1 MLSASPN
8 QKRKHQPT
16 IFTRCGE
23 MMIDVN
29 KVMRSLLRRFLGALR
44 SPGSGIIWALS
55 IFIVSPATL
64 ALVYG
69 DSISGK
75 VMIFIVLA
83 MAMLLG
89 AEALFRLG
97 YRFYVGSPYQPF
109 PRLIFENLY
118 VEPHPYIPFVNKRNF
133 TTEKGGPATYPL
145 HRGQFFFGQ
154 YTTNNLGFANG
165 PTGNRDIA
173 TLKPDGLLRI
183 NCIGASTTGNYIEFN
198 GLAFSYPMEL
208 ENILKSTMAVPV
220 EVNNCGQGGYNSA
233 DIMVRF
239 ALQVIDT
246 QPDIVVIYHAYND
259 IRAYLTPG
267 FESDYSHV
275 RRNLGENYWKFA
287 LAAKIPYIPLK
298 FLNFLVNQWLPGSI
312 RNSLLDQVTKGSFDP
327 SLDPSIGLCAYQ
339 RNLQHIID
347 LCRCNSIQVILS
359 TYCHFLHDAIKDE
372 PLHLLY
378 GRIVKEENEVMRRL
392 ADKNELKLVDNAV
405 LVPHDER
412 YFVDSVHF
420 TPEGMRLI
428 ASNIA
433 AVIRQPPLYAR

>member
-1 MLSASPN
+1 
-8 QKRKHQPT
+8 
-16 IFTRCGE
+16 
-23 MMIDVN
+23 MIEIN
-29 KVMRSLLRRFLGALR
+29 KVTRSLLRGFSGSLR
-44 SPGSGIIWALS
+44 SAGTGIIWVLS
-55 IFIVSPATL
+55 LFIVFPAIL

-69 DSISGK
+69 DSIGAK
-75 VMIFIVLA
+75 VWIFIALA
-83 MAMLLG
+83 MSLLIVV
-89 AEALFRLG
+89 EAFFRLG

-109 PRLIFENLY
+109 PRLPFESLY
-118 VEPHPYIPFVNKRNF
+118 VEPHPYLPFVMKRNF
-133 TTEKGGPATYPL
+133 ITEKGSPATYPL

-154 YTTNNLGFANG
+154 YTTNSLGFSNG
-165 PTGNRDIA
+165 INGDRDIA
-173 TLKPDGLLRI
+173 IPKPDGLLRI

-198 GLAFSYPMEL
+198 GQAFSYPMEL
-208 ENILKSTMAVPV
+208 EDILKSTMTVPV

-246 QPDIVVIYHAYND
+246 QPDTVVIYHAYND

-267 FESDYSHV
+267 FESDYSHA

-287 LAAKIPYIPLK
+287 LAAKVPCIPVK
-298 FLNFLVNQWLPGSI
+298 FLNFLVNQWLPGNI
-312 RNSLLDQVTKGSFDP
+312 RNSLLDQVTKGCFDP
-327 SLDPSIGLCAYQ
+327 GLDPAVGLATYQ

-347 LCRCNSIQVILS
+347 LCRSNGIQVILS
-359 TYCHFLHDAIKDE
+359 TYCHFLHDAIKND

-378 GRIVKEENEVMRRL
+378 GRIVKEENEVVRHL

-405 LVPHDER
+405 MVPQDER

-433 AVIRQPPLYAR
+433 AVIRQQSLCA